1 MPKNLILKFFLLL
14 AMLGIT
20 ASVQG
25 RGDGREFY
33 VFDASNDMAASG
45 AQTIKCT
52 KTGRLIITTIGQV
65 NFYDGNSFTHIAPK
79 PSDFYPLA
87 SYSGNYRLMF
97 DRYHRVWLKN
107 KRQLMCADLM
117 IEKIVHDVGSVFLE
131 MGIDKPVDNLFA
143 DKDNYLWLLTEGRL
157 VCKGRNRVL
166 PVRRGVELH
175 DVDVY
180 DNHYVLLFYADGLVN
195 VFDLKTGKRV
205 GSIKNEAEAEQYES
219 SSVIYPY
226 EDGYFQIR
234 NSADGAML
242 RRLDMK
248 TRQWTLVMSQPYH
261 LNNMVARKGI
271 LYIAAEHGYWT
282 YDLKTGEKEHIETL
296 KLSRGRELNTGVN
309 VMEFDRQGGLWIGT
323 ENRGLLYA
331 KPFNSPFQT
340 YSWDNP
346 ESTHYYQ
353 LMAAKLGH
361 KPKSYPRQ
369 VNCIYKDSRG
379 WTWTGTYTGLFLQ
392 RNDGTPRRYYGDK
405 DGFRNGMIHSV
416 VEDKN
421 HDIWASTSFGISHL
435 YIKGDSVTRIETYIH
450 HDNVPNEAFV
460 NDMAA
465 RLDDGRI
472 VMQSLDHMVVFN
484 PSDFHS
490 LSSEE
495 FTLYPKLTNLRCNG
509 QDVETGKEYDG
520 RVIIDRAVSRV
531 EEIHANYDQNTMRLT
546 FSALNYFRPMQ
557 TYYRIRIKGLAP
569 YNNWRVFS
577 HGTTPQDVDKNGMLC
592 LMLINM
598 SPGQYKMEVQASQ
611 SPDNWTQE
619 PYVWTI
625 TIHEPWWRTT
635 GIYLLL
641 AVLVLGLLLANF
653 ILFNRNMK
661 MRMMRNT
668 GEYDLLRHVK
678 NFVSRCEDMSDEV
691 LSPYTMSQNGE
702 EAESHIGQ
710 MSEEFMEL
718 ALKVVPYVQKMKE
731 RPFSISELAEMMG
744 IDMLKLYELLA
755 DNQDKNPRQFIGR
768 LRLQRAANLLK
779 TTDMT
784 IEEIAD
790 HCHYVSPNY
799 FIASFYHRYRTT
811 PQDYRNSSAR

>member
-1 MPKNLILKFFLLL
+1 MPKNFIYKFFLLV

-25 RGDGREFY
+25 EDNEREFY
-33 VFDASNDMAASG
+33 VFDASNGMAASG

-65 NFYDGNSFTHIAPK
+65 NLYNGYSFAHIDPK

-87 SYSGNYRLMF
+87 GYNGHYRLMF
-97 DRYHRVWLKN
+97 DRYNRLWLKD
-107 KRQLMCADLM
+107 KQQVICANLTM
-117 IEKIVHDVGSVFLE
+117 EEIIHDVGNVFHE

-143 DKDNYLWLLTEGRL
+143 DKDSYLWLLTDGRL
-157 VCKGRNRVL
+157 VSKGRAKTL
-166 PVRRGVELH
+166 PVRSGIELH

-180 DNHYVLLFYADGLVN
+180 DNHYVLQFYADGLVSI
-195 VFDLKTGKRV
+195 FDLKTGKRV
-205 GSIKNEAEAEQYES
+205 GNISAGAEAEQYEE

-234 NSADGAML
+234 NGEKGAVL

-248 TRQWTLVMSQPYH
+248 TRQWTQVLDLPYH
-261 LNNMVARKGI
+261 LNNMVAHKGI

-282 YDLKTGEKEHIETL
+282 YDLTTGEKEHIETL
-296 KLSRGRELNTGVN
+296 KLTKGRELNTGVN

-331 KPFNSPFQT
+331 KPFNSPIKT
-340 YSWDNP
+340 YSWNNP

-361 KPKSYPRQ
+361 KQKSYPRQ

-379 WTWTGTYTGLFLQ
+379 WTWTATYTGLYLQ
-392 RNDGTPRRYYGDK
+392 RNDGTPRCRYGDK
-405 DGFRNGMIHSV
+405 AGFRNEMIHSV

-472 VMQSLDHMVVFN
+472 VMQSLDHMVVFD
-484 PSDFHS
+484 PSAFHS
-490 LSSEE
+490 LTSDE
-495 FTLYPKLTNLRCNG
+495 FTLYPKLMDLRCNG

-531 EEIHANYDQNTMRLT
+531 EVIHANYDQNTMRLT

-577 HGTTPQDVDKNGMLC
+577 HGTTPQDVDKNGMLY

-598 SPGQYKMEVQASQ
+598 MPGEYKMEVQASQ

-625 TIHEPWWRTT
+625 MIHQPWWRST

-641 AVLVLGLLLANF
+641 AIIVFGLLLANF
-653 ILFNRNMK
+653 ILFNRNTK
-661 MRMMRNT
+661 MRMMRNN
-668 GEYDLLRHVK
+668 GEDDILRRIK
-678 NFVSRCEDMSDEV
+678 NFVSRCDSMSSEV

-702 EAESHIGQ
+702 EAEGHIGQ
-710 MSEEFMEL
+710 LDEEFMEVM
-718 ALKVVPYVQKMKE
+718 LKVIPYVNGLKE
-731 RPFSISELAEMMG
+731 QPFTMSDLA
-744 IDMLKLYELLA
+744 DMLNTETSKLYELLA
-755 DNQDKNPRQFIGR
+755 ANQDKNPRQLIGR
-768 LRLQRAANLLK
+768 LRLQEAARLLT

-784 IEEIAD
+784 IEKIAD
-790 HCHYVSPNY
+790 QCHYVSPNY
-799 FIASFYHRYRTT
+799 FIASFYHHYRTT
-811 PQDYRNSSAR
+811 PQDYRKSNAR

>member
-1 MPKNLILKFFLLL
+1 MPKNLILKFFLLV

-25 RGDGREFY
+25 RSDGREFY

-65 NFYDGNSFTHIAPK
+65 NFYDGTSFTHIAPK
-79 PSDFYPLA
+79 PNDFYPLTN
-87 SYSGNYRLMF
+87 YSGNYRLMF

-107 KRQLMCADLM
+107 KQQLMCADLM
-117 IEKIVHDVGSVFLE
+117 IEDIAHDVGSVFLE

-157 VCKGRNRVL
+157 VSKGRNRVL
-166 PVRRGVELH
+166 PVRRDVELH

-180 DNHYVLLFYADGLVN
+180 DNHYVLQFYADGLVN
-195 VFDLKTGKRV
+195 VFDLKTGKCV

-226 EDGYFQIR
+226 ENGYFQIR
-234 NSADGAML
+234 NGADGAML
-242 RRLDMK
+242 RCLDMK
-248 TRQWTLVMSQPYH
+248 TRQWTLVMRLSYH

-296 KLSRGRELNTGVN
+296 KLSKGRELNTGVN

-346 ESTHYYQ
+346 ESTYYYQ

-361 KPKSYPRQ
+361 KQKSYPRQ

-379 WTWTGTYTGLFLQ
+379 WTWTGTYTGLYLQ
-392 RNDGTPRRYYGDK
+392 RNDGTSRRYYGDK

-435 YIKGDSVTRIETYIH
+435 YIKGDSVVRIETYIH

-460 NDMAA
+460 NGMAA

-484 PSDFHS
+484 PSAFHS
-490 LSSEE
+490 LLSEE

-509 QDVETGKEYDG
+509 QDVETGKEYNG

-531 EEIHANYDQNTMRLT
+531 EEIHANYDQNTMRFT

-557 TYYRIRIKGLAP
+557 TYYRIRVKGLAP

-577 HGTTPQDVDKNGMLC
+577 HGTTPQEVDKNGMLC

-611 SPDNWTQE
+611 SPDSWTQE

-635 GIYLLL
+635 GLYLVL

-653 ILFNRNMK
+653 IQFNRNTK
-661 MRMMRNT
+661 MRMMRNM
-668 GEYDLLRHVK
+668 GEYDLQRRVK

-702 EAESHIGQ
+702 EAESHISQ

-718 ALKVVPYVQKMKE
+718 ALKVVPYVQGLKE
-731 RPFSISELAEMMG
+731 RPFNMSELAEMMG
-744 IDMLKLYELLA
+744 IDTLKLYELMA
-755 DNQDKNPRQFIGR
+755 ENQDKNPRQFIGR

-784 IEEIAD
+784 VEEIAD